1 MKRIVTIFM
10 LLIWVSMSSIVLA
23 TTNTSK
29 KTQQKDKEVSLN
41 EQINVLHVRID
52 SLNMAYQKSIELV
65 KKEQDEKYIHY
76 YNQLDSDLDRFLIYM
91 SIFWGVM
98 GIVLGLFLPL
108 LLNSKAEKR
117 IQDDINNLKNLV
129 DQQLKNQNRIMA
141 SRLREQYKEIDTKI
155 QNQNNIFGKR
165 FAQHK
170 AYIDKVSIE
179 VESYVKQSKIN
190 SLLTQAQTIVK
201 TTPEE
206 AISLY
211 TQILDIDKT
220 NEMALLWR
228 GIAYELMQKDFEAL
242 IDLNKV
248 LEINPRNARAYNNIG
263 NIYARTDQYGPAIQS
278 YMKGLEIDPRY
289 ANIYGNLSRLEA
301 SRKQLEKAIEYINKA
316 LSIDDTNRDFHAIK
330 KSIYTN
336 ILKNETDEL
345 KKAKYVNIVKEET
358 EIINRLNSK
367 S

>member
-1 MKRIVTIFM
+1 MKRIVTILM
-10 LLIWVSMSSIVLA
+10 LLSWVSMSSIAFA

-29 KTQQKDKEVSLN
+29 NTKKKDAAINLN
-41 EQINVLHVRID
+41 KQIDVLNVRID
-52 SLNMAYQKSIELV
+52 SLDTAYQKSIELV

-91 SIFWGVM
+91 SIFWGII
-98 GIVLGLFLPL
+98 GLVLGLVLPL

-117 IQDDINNLKNLV
+117 IVDDINDLKNIV
-129 DQQLKNQNRIMA
+129 NQQLKSQNRIMA

-190 SLLTQAQTIVK
+190 SLLTQAQNIVL

-206 AISLY
+206 AITLY
-211 TQILDIDKT
+211 TQILDLDST
-220 NEMALLWR
+220 NETAFLWR
-228 GIAYELMQKDFEAL
+228 GIAYEIMKKDSEAL
-242 IDLNKV
+242 SDLNKV

-263 NIYARTDQYGPAIQS
+263 NVYANNKQIELSIQN

-289 ANIYGNLSRLEA
+289 ANIYGNLSRLES
-301 SRKQLEKAIEYINKA
+301 SRKQFDKAIEYINKA
-316 LSIDDTNRDFHAIK
+316 LSIDDTNQDHHVVK
-330 KSIYTN
+330 KSIYRN
-336 ILKNETDEL
+336 MLKNETDES
-345 KKAKYVNIVKEET
+345 KKAKYVNIIREET
-358 EIINRLNSK
+358 DIINRLNSK